1 MSRNCCSST
10 NRRRESIPSRAV
22 SSGICCS
29 NFPATASRFS
39 SPRTTWT
46 KPSAA
51 ATSPTSITANSS
63 PTVRRTRCANSPTC
77 SRPAPCASRSPHPK
91 SPGRWLA
98 PVKSKASA
106 VQPSSASPSTRLSTT
121 TWIWTTSAR
130 SFPGRAPRS
139 AKSARSLRASKTSS
153 WSSPTRI
160 RPTATIWRPPAKRR
174 RPGMTDIFRGFGA
187 VFYKE
192 ALHVRRDFGTLFFS
206 LIIPLL
212 QMLLLG
218 YGIDTNIRQI
228 NTVVFNADGR
238 RESREL
244 LDRLKNSDTFH
255 VVRYVNS
262 DVEMNEMII
271 GGKARV
277 GIKIP
282 VDYSDKLLHQMSAQ
296 VLVLIDGSDS
306 SVAGQAINVTT
317 SIGLDESLR
326 RALTNNASSAV
337 DMRPK
342 LLFNPDSR
350 SPNFFLPGLT
360 AILLLNVTT
369 FLTAFSIVRE
379 KERGTLEQL
388 FVTPVRPMGLLLGKL
403 LPYLGIG
410 FFELLLILTFMRFVF
425 LVPIHGSVLLLGFLS
440 LPYLFAALS
449 LGILISSKANSQAEA
464 MQLAF
469 LPILPNVFFSGYI
482 FPRET
487 IPTIFKPLSYLIPA
501 SYFINIT
508 RGVILRGAGI
518 SHLWTDGLAL
528 CLIGTL

>member
-1 MSRNCCSST
+1 MR
-10 NRRRESIPSRAV
+10 
-22 SSGICCS
+22 
-29 NFPATASRFS
+29 
-39 SPRTTWT
+39 
-46 KPSAA
+46 
-51 ATSPTSITANSS
+51 
-63 PTVRRTRCANSPTC
+63 
-77 SRPAPCASRSPHPK
+77 
-91 SPGRWLA
+91 
-98 PVKSKASA
+98 
-106 VQPSSASPSTRLSTT
+106 
-121 TWIWTTSAR
+121 
-130 SFPGRAPRS
+130 
-139 AKSARSLRASKTSS
+139 
-153 WSSPTRI
+153 
-160 RPTATIWRPPAKRR
+160 
-174 RPGMTDIFRGFGA
+174 DIFRGFGA

-192 ALHVRRDFGTLFFS
+192 TLHVRRDFGTLFFS

-244 LDRLKNSDTFH
+244 LDRLKNTDTFH
-255 VVRYVNS
+255 LVRYVNT
-262 DVEMNEMII
+262 DHEMNEMII
-271 GGKARV
+271 AGKARV

-282 VDYSDKLLHQMSAQ
+282 VDYSDKLLHKMSAQ

-326 RALTNNASSAV
+326 RVLVNNETFAV

-403 LPYLGIG
+403 LPYLVIG
-410 FFELLLILTFMRFVF
+410 FFELCMILTFMRFAF
-425 LVPIHGSVLLLGFLS
+425 HVPIHGSVILLAFLS
-440 LPYLFAALS
+440 LPYIFVSLS
-449 LGILISSKANSQAEA
+449 LGILISSKANSQSEA

-469 LPILPNVFFSGYI
+469 LTILPSIFFSGYI

-487 IPTIFKPLSYLIPA
+487 MPRIFYVISYFVPA

-518 SHLWTDGLAL
+518 THLWIDALAL
-528 CLIGTL
+528 FAMGTFLLVIAARRFQNKVIMA

>member
-1 MSRNCCSST
+1 MR
-10 NRRRESIPSRAV
+10 
-22 SSGICCS
+22 
-29 NFPATASRFS
+29 
-39 SPRTTWT
+39 
-46 KPSAA
+46 
-51 ATSPTSITANSS
+51 
-63 PTVRRTRCANSPTC
+63 
-77 SRPAPCASRSPHPK
+77 
-91 SPGRWLA
+91 
-98 PVKSKASA
+98 
-106 VQPSSASPSTRLSTT
+106 
-121 TWIWTTSAR
+121 
-130 SFPGRAPRS
+130 
-139 AKSARSLRASKTSS
+139 
-153 WSSPTRI
+153 
-160 RPTATIWRPPAKRR
+160 
-174 RPGMTDIFRGFGA
+174 DIFRGFGA

-192 ALHVRRDFGTLFFS
+192 TLHVRRDFGTLFFS

-255 VVRYVNS
+255 LVRYVNT
-262 DVEMNEMII
+262 DHEMNEMII
-271 GGKARV
+271 AGKARV

-282 VDYSDKLLHQMSAQ
+282 VDYSDKLLHKMSAQ

-326 RALTNNASSAV
+326 RVLVNNETFAV

-403 LPYLGIG
+403 LPYLVIG
-410 FFELLLILTFMRFVF
+410 FFELCMILTFMRFAF
-425 LVPIHGSVLLLGFLS
+425 HVPIHGSVILLAFLS
-440 LPYLFAALS
+440 LPYIFVSLS
-449 LGILISSKANSQAEA
+449 LGILISSKANSQSEA

-469 LPILPNVFFSGYI
+469 LTILPSIFFSGYI

-487 IPTIFKPLSYLIPA
+487 MPKFFYVISYFVPA

-518 SHLWTDGLAL
+518 SHLWIDALAL
-528 CLIGTL
+528 FAMGTFLLVIAARRFQNKVIMA

>member
-1 MSRNCCSST
+1 
-10 NRRRESIPSRAV
+10 
-22 SSGICCS
+22 
-29 NFPATASRFS
+29 
-39 SPRTTWT
+39 
-46 KPSAA
+46 
-51 ATSPTSITANSS
+51 
-63 PTVRRTRCANSPTC
+63 VR
-77 SRPAPCASRSPHPK
+77 
-91 SPGRWLA
+91 
-98 PVKSKASA
+98 
-106 VQPSSASPSTRLSTT
+106 
-121 TWIWTTSAR
+121 
-130 SFPGRAPRS
+130 
-139 AKSARSLRASKTSS
+139 
-153 WSSPTRI
+153 
-160 RPTATIWRPPAKRR
+160 
-174 RPGMTDIFRGFGA
+174 DIFRGFGA

-192 ALHVRRDFGTLFFS
+192 TLHVRRDFGTLFFS
-206 LIIPLL
+206 LIIPLM

-238 RESREL
+238 QESREL
-244 LDRLKNSDTFH
+244 LDRMKNSDTF
-255 VVRYVNS
+255 RIRQYVNS
-262 DVEMNEMII
+262 DHEMNDMII
-271 GGKARV
+271 AGKARV

-306 SVAGQAINVTT
+306 TVAGQAINVTT
-317 SIGLDESLR
+317 AIGLDESLR
-326 RALTNNASSAV
+326 RELMNNETFAV

-388 FVTPVRPMGLLLGKL
+388 FVTPVKPMGLLLGKL

-410 FFELLLILTFMRFVF
+410 FFELILILTFMRFAF
-425 LVPIHGSVLLLGFLS
+425 RVPIHGSVFLLAFLS
-440 LPYLFAALS
+440 LPYIFVSLS
-449 LGILISSKANSQAEA
+449 LGILISSKANSQSEA

-469 LPILPNVFFSGYI
+469 LTILPSIFFSGYI

-487 IPTIFKPLSYLIPA
+487 MPKFFYALSYFVPA

-518 SHLWTDGLAL
+518 LHLWPDALAL
-528 CLIGTL
+528 FAMGAFLLVIAARRFQNKVITA

>member
-1 MSRNCCSST
+1 VLN
-10 NRRRESIPSRAV
+10 P
-22 SSGICCS
+22 
-29 NFPATASRFS
+29 
-39 SPRTTWT
+39 
-46 KPSAA
+46 
-51 ATSPTSITANSS
+51 
-63 PTVRRTRCANSPTC
+63 
-77 SRPAPCASRSPHPK
+77 
-91 SPGRWLA
+91 
-98 PVKSKASA
+98 
-106 VQPSSASPSTRLSTT
+106 
-121 TWIWTTSAR
+121 
-130 SFPGRAPRS
+130 
-139 AKSARSLRASKTSS
+139 
-153 WSSPTRI
+153 
-160 RPTATIWRPPAKRR
+160 
-174 RPGMTDIFRGFGA
+174 FRGFNA

-212 QMLLLG
+212 QMFLLG
-218 YGIDTNIRQI
+218 FGIDTNIRQI
-228 NTVVFNADGR
+228 NTVVYNADGR

-244 LDRLKNSDTFH
+244 LDRLRNSDTFNL
-255 VVRYVNS
+255 VRYVNTDHDLTDAIVS
-262 DVEMNEMII
+262 
-271 GGKARV
+271 GKCRV

-326 RALTNNASSAV
+326 RVLASSDAPFAV

-342 LLFNPDSR
+342 ILFNPDSR

-403 LPYLGIG
+403 LPYLMIG
-410 FFELLLILTFMRFVF
+410 FFELCMILTFMRFIF
-425 LVPIHGSVLLLGFLS
+425 SVPIHGSVLLLALLS
-440 LPYLFAALS
+440 LPYIFVSLS

-469 LPILPNVFFSGYI
+469 LTILPSIFFSGYI

-487 IPTIFKPLSYLIPA
+487 MPKFFFILSYFVPA
-501 SYFINIT
+501 TYFIDIT
-508 RGVILRGAGI
+508 RGIILRGAGWV
-518 SHLWTDGLAL
+518 HLWTDAVAL
-528 CLIGTL
+528 FFMGTLLLVIAARRFQNKIIMA

>member
-1 MSRNCCSST
+1 MR
-10 NRRRESIPSRAV
+10 
-22 SSGICCS
+22 
-29 NFPATASRFS
+29 
-39 SPRTTWT
+39 
-46 KPSAA
+46 
-51 ATSPTSITANSS
+51 
-63 PTVRRTRCANSPTC
+63 
-77 SRPAPCASRSPHPK
+77 
-91 SPGRWLA
+91 
-98 PVKSKASA
+98 
-106 VQPSSASPSTRLSTT
+106 
-121 TWIWTTSAR
+121 
-130 SFPGRAPRS
+130 
-139 AKSARSLRASKTSS
+139 
-153 WSSPTRI
+153 
-160 RPTATIWRPPAKRR
+160 
-174 RPGMTDIFRGFGA
+174 DIFRGFGA

-192 ALHVRRDFGTLFFS
+192 TLHVRRDFGTLFFS

-255 VVRYVNS
+255 LVRYVNT
-262 DVEMNEMII
+262 DHEMNEMII
-271 GGKARV
+271 AGKARV

-282 VDYSDKLLHQMSAQ
+282 VDYSDKLLHKMSAQ

-326 RALTNNASSAV
+326 RVLVNNETFAV

-403 LPYLGIG
+403 LPYLVIG
-410 FFELLLILTFMRFVF
+410 FFELCMILTFMRFAF
-425 LVPIHGSVLLLGFLS
+425 HVPIHGSVILLAFLS
-440 LPYLFAALS
+440 LPYIFVSLS
-449 LGILISSKANSQAEA
+449 LGILISSKANSQSEA

-469 LPILPNVFFSGYI
+469 LTILPSIFFSGYI

-487 IPTIFKPLSYLIPA
+487 MPKIFYVISYFVPA

-518 SHLWTDGLAL
+518 SHLWIDALAL
-528 CLIGTL
+528 FAMGTFLLVIAARRFQNKVIMA

>member
-1 MSRNCCSST
+1 
-10 NRRRESIPSRAV
+10 
-22 SSGICCS
+22 
-29 NFPATASRFS
+29 
-39 SPRTTWT
+39 
-46 KPSAA
+46 
-51 ATSPTSITANSS
+51 
-63 PTVRRTRCANSPTC
+63 VR
-77 SRPAPCASRSPHPK
+77 
-91 SPGRWLA
+91 
-98 PVKSKASA
+98 
-106 VQPSSASPSTRLSTT
+106 
-121 TWIWTTSAR
+121 
-130 SFPGRAPRS
+130 
-139 AKSARSLRASKTSS
+139 
-153 WSSPTRI
+153 
-160 RPTATIWRPPAKRR
+160 
-174 RPGMTDIFRGFGA
+174 DIFRGFGA

-192 ALHVRRDFGTLFFS
+192 TLHVRRDFGTLFFS

-244 LDRLKNSDTFH
+244 LDRLKNTDTFH
-255 VVRYVNS
+255 LVRYVNT
-262 DVEMNEMII
+262 DHEMNEMII
-271 GGKARV
+271 AGKARV

-282 VDYSDKLLHQMSAQ
+282 VDYSDKLLHKMSAQ

-326 RALTNNASSAV
+326 RVLVNNETFAV

-403 LPYLGIG
+403 LPYLVIG
-410 FFELLLILTFMRFVF
+410 FFELCMILTFMRFAF
-425 LVPIHGSVLLLGFLS
+425 HVPIHGSAILLAFLS
-440 LPYLFAALS
+440 LPYIFVSLS
-449 LGILISSKANSQAEA
+449 LGILISSKANSQSEA

-469 LPILPNVFFSGYI
+469 LTILPSIFFSGYI

-487 IPTIFKPLSYLIPA
+487 MPRIFYVISYFVPA

-518 SHLWTDGLAL
+518 THLWIDALAL
-528 CLIGTL
+528 FAMGTFLLVIAARRFQNKVIMA

>member
-1 MSRNCCSST
+1 VVN
-10 NRRRESIPSRAV
+10 P
-22 SSGICCS
+22 
-29 NFPATASRFS
+29 
-39 SPRTTWT
+39 
-46 KPSAA
+46 
-51 ATSPTSITANSS
+51 
-63 PTVRRTRCANSPTC
+63 
-77 SRPAPCASRSPHPK
+77 
-91 SPGRWLA
+91 
-98 PVKSKASA
+98 
-106 VQPSSASPSTRLSTT
+106 
-121 TWIWTTSAR
+121 
-130 SFPGRAPRS
+130 
-139 AKSARSLRASKTSS
+139 
-153 WSSPTRI
+153 
-160 RPTATIWRPPAKRR
+160 
-174 RPGMTDIFRGFGA
+174 FRGFSA

-212 QMLLLG
+212 QMFLLG
-218 YGIDTNIRQI
+218 FGIDTNIRQI
-228 NTVVFNADGR
+228 NTAVYNADGR

-244 LDRLKNSDTFH
+244 LDRLRNSDTFNL
-255 VVRYVNS
+255 VRYVNT
-262 DVEMNEMII
+262 DRDLNEAIVS
-271 GGKARV
+271 GKCRV

-326 RALTNNASSAV
+326 RVLASSGNTAFAV

-403 LPYLGIG
+403 LPYLMIG
-410 FFELLLILTFMRFVF
+410 FFELCMILTFMRFVF
-425 LVPIHGSVLLLGFLS
+425 SVPIHGSVLLLALLS
-440 LPYLFAALS
+440 LPYIFVSLS

-469 LPILPNVFFSGYI
+469 LTILPSVFFSGYI

-487 IPTIFKPLSYLIPA
+487 MPKFFFALSYLVPA
-501 SYFINIT
+501 TYFIDIT
-508 RGVILRGAGI
+508 RGVILRGAGWV
-518 SHLWTDGLAL
+518 HLWVDAVAL
-528 CLIGTL
+528 FLFGTILLLIAARRFQNKVIMA

>member
-1 MSRNCCSST
+1 VLN
-10 NRRRESIPSRAV
+10 P
-22 SSGICCS
+22 
-29 NFPATASRFS
+29 
-39 SPRTTWT
+39 
-46 KPSAA
+46 
-51 ATSPTSITANSS
+51 
-63 PTVRRTRCANSPTC
+63 
-77 SRPAPCASRSPHPK
+77 
-91 SPGRWLA
+91 
-98 PVKSKASA
+98 
-106 VQPSSASPSTRLSTT
+106 
-121 TWIWTTSAR
+121 
-130 SFPGRAPRS
+130 
-139 AKSARSLRASKTSS
+139 
-153 WSSPTRI
+153 
-160 RPTATIWRPPAKRR
+160 
-174 RPGMTDIFRGFGA
+174 FRGFSA

-212 QMLLLG
+212 QMFLLG
-218 YGIDTNIRQI
+218 FGIDTNIRQI
-228 NTVVFNADGR
+228 NTVVYNADGR

-244 LDRLKNSDTFH
+244 LDRLRNSDTFH
-255 VVRYVNS
+255 LVRFVES
-262 DVEMNEMII
+262 DHDLTDTIVS
-271 GGKARV
+271 GKCRV

-317 SIGLDESLR
+317 AIGLDESLQR
-326 RALTNNASSAV
+326 VLATSGNPTFAV

-342 LLFNPDSR
+342 ILFNPDSR

-403 LPYLGIG
+403 LPYLMIG
-410 FFELLLILTFMRFVF
+410 FFELCMILVFMRFIF
-425 LVPIHGSVLLLGFLS
+425 SVPIHGSVLLLALLS
-440 LPYLFAALS
+440 LPYIFVSLS

-469 LPILPNVFFSGYI
+469 LTILPSIFFSGYI

-487 IPTIFKPLSYLIPA
+487 MPKFFYVLSYFVPA
-501 SYFINIT
+501 TYFIDIT
-508 RGVILRGAGI
+508 RGIILRGAGWV
-518 SHLWTDGLAL
+518 HLWIDAVAL
-528 CLIGTL
+528 FFMGTMLLVIAARRFQNKVIMA